1 MILEDMGPLVE
12 LFDRRDEHHTH
23 CVSLLKATR
32 EPLCTTI
39 AVLTE
44 AFHMLTPNSQGAD
57 QAA

>member
-1 MILEDMGPLVE
+1 MILVDTGPLVG
-12 LFDRRDEHHTH
+12 LFDRRDEHHAH

-32 EPLCTTI
+32 EPPRTTI